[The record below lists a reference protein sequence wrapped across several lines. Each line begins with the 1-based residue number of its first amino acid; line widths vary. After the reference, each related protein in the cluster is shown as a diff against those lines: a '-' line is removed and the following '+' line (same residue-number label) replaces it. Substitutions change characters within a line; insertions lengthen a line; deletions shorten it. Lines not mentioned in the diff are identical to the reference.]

1 MTHELPK
8 LPYAFDALEPNID
21 ARTMEIHHDKH
32 HAAYVNNLNGA
43 LEGHEDLQKKSAL
56 ELLKDLDDVPEDIRG
71 AVRNNGGGHVNHS
84 MFWPSMSADGG
95 GSPDGKLGE
104 DIDAA
109 FGSFDAFKGAF
120 KKAGMTRFG
129 SGWAWL
135 AVDKDGSLMVT
146 STANQDNPVSD
157 GIIPLLGLDVWEH
170 AYYLKY
176 QNLRGDYVDAFWNMV
191 DWGHVKSAYTNVR
204 IDQGVTEVAEW
215 VGSRWGE
222 LEAGWKK
229 LTS

>member
-1 MTHELPK
+1 
-8 LPYAFDALEPNID
+8 
-21 ARTMEIHHDKH
+21 
-32 HAAYVNNLNGA
+32 
-43 LEGHEDLQKKSAL
+43 
-56 ELLKDLDDVPEDIRG
+56 
-71 AVRNNGGGHVNHS
+71 
-84 MFWPSMSADGG
+84 MFWSSMSAEGG

-109 FGSFDAFKGAF
+109 FGSFDAFKDEF

-135 AVDKDGSLMVT
+135 AVAKDGSLTVK
-146 STANQDNPVSD
+146 STANQDNPVSE
-157 GIIPLLGLDVWEH
+157 GLIPLLGLDVWEH

-176 QNLRGDYVDAFWNMV
+176 QNLRGDYIDAFWNVV
-191 DWGHVKSAYTNVR
+191 DWGYVKSAYTSIR

-215 VGSRWGE
+215 VGSMWGE